1 MANETT
7 LPHSSRNL
15 SSLPQF
21 NLTFTFLNQKQ
32 PMSCA
37 CAVCACKVEDCDS
50 EEKVVRWLL
59 SYGALAFSSTM
70 CGIYDSEGKRHSF
83 TARQLGEH
91 FKLKKTERAEEDEKE
106 QMWRLYSF
114 ASKLYSQ
121 YKVRCRCVL
130 KLQSKHVAYVQVFCN
145 AEGDRVDDC
154 ESEEQVAEWLRSKG
168 TRVYKGLHACTIY
181 VPGNPMKETVSV
193 QKLADRFGLQVRIG
207 LGKANN
213 FKLFM
218 VGLYGCT
225 ANESLSKKTEEYKM
239 ETQNLPKRR
248 LHEFASKLNRLYKVL
263 SIGTMQ

>member
-91 FKLKKTERAEEDEKE
+91 FKLKVRGGVMGM
-106 QMWRLYSF
+106 QME
-114 ASKLYSQ
+114 AN
-121 YKVRCRCVL
+121 CREARNQML
-130 KLQSKHVAYVQVFCN
+130 EF
-145 AEGDRVDDC
+145 
-154 ESEEQVAEWLRSKG
+154 
-168 TRVYKGLHACTIY
+168 HACFPIF
-181 VPGNPMKETVSV
+181 
-193 QKLADRFGLQVRIG
+193 R
-207 LGKANN
+207 
-213 FKLFM
+213 
-218 VGLYGCT
+218 
-225 ANESLSKKTEEYKM
+225 
-239 ETQNLPKRR
+239 KRR
-248 LHEFASKLNRLYKVL
+248 GQRRMKKSKCGASTALHPSFTPSTRCAVAVC
-263 SIGTMQ
+263 